1 MGYDLQKGA
10 FKIPRQNEP
19 LLAFDP
25 SELYSKPSVAEVIE
39 ARSIKAAMA
48 FEARYNA
55 ARLQRLKDAI
65 ETLAP
70 EETLSLDLEPQTA
83 RVFGYVRVSTAEQD
97 SALQRNALMELK
109 RPPVEIIE
117 DVMSGARADRPG
129 LDRALSLLRPGDTL
143 AIWKLD
149 RLGRSLRQLI
159 DTAETI
165 RDKGASLHS
174 ITESL
179 DTSTPAGRV
188 LFHVLGALAEFERD
202 TIRDRVTAG
211 MKAAKKAGKH
221 VGRPARMSLSRTE
234 EARRMLNEGK
244 SWNKVCTTLEIS
256 QPTLSRALRKYGI

>member
-1 MGYDLQKGA
+1 LQKEILLQDEATWGITMGYDLQKGA
-10 FKIPRQNEP
+10 FKIPRQTEP
-19 LLAFDP
+19 LLAFDL
-25 SELYSKPSVAEVIE
+25 SELYSKPLMAEVIE
-39 ARSIKAAMA
+39 ARSIRAAMA

-83 RVFGYVRVSTAEQD
+83 RVFGYVRISTAEQD

-149 RLGRSLRQLI
+149 RLGP
-159 DTAETI
+159 
-165 RDKGASLHS
+165 SLHS

-256 QPTLSRALRKYGI
+256 QPTLSRALRKYGV